1 MNPSRL
7 ISVFIRKR
15 LRVTISKKSILKPLQ
30 MVQEIIF
37 HDQHYMTMQPKITS
51 IFLDEL
57 GVPRR
62 FALGSLLKTA
72 AAAHTPALPTYY
84 WAQPTPVRQQQLAE
98 SAPRACVLY
107 SDYEGAQ

>member
-1 MNPSRL
+1 M
-7 ISVFIRKR
+7 
-15 LRVTISKKSILKPLQ
+15 SILKPMQ
-30 MVQEIIF
+30 MIQEIIF
-37 HDQHYMTMQPKITS
+37 HDPQNMTIQPKITS

-84 WAQPTPVRQQQLAE
+84 WAQPTPVRQHQPAE
-98 SAPRACVLY
+98 SAPRARVLY

>member
-1 MNPSRL
+1 MCNHFKNEQS
-7 ISVFIRKR
+7 K
-15 LRVTISKKSILKPLQ
+15 TIANDAGNF
-30 MVQEIIF
+30 F

-84 WAQPTPVRQQQLAE
+84 
-98 SAPRACVLY
+98 
-107 SDYEGAQ
+107 

>member
-1 MNPSRL
+1 
-7 ISVFIRKR
+7 
-15 LRVTISKKSILKPLQ
+15 

-37 HDQHYMTMQPKITS
+37 HDQHYMTMQPKITP

-84 WAQPTPVRQQQLAE
+84 WAQRSAVRQPEPAE
-98 SAPRACVLY
+98 RAEQSAPRALAFY
-107 SDYEGAQ
+107 AQTTKALSRVVHTE